1 MKHIMFSDWDHL
13 FRFFSHTRHWKLAKA
28 MRVHRLMHIKWCR
41 INVLGILWMY
51 TETLHIS
58 QTYKNNPLDSVIT
71 NVYIITC
78 PLHVNKHMSVTN
90 WRLEWTMIIPT
101 IHHDIKSTFIFSTYY
116 IGNYLVLSVIRSLHG
131 TILVMVYLGCFY
143 TVSKF
148 RILCDMSCG
157 NHGLCVNSQS
167 CPTKIN
173 ENLISPTD
181 FSWIIMYQFCIVQL
195 FALRVEQQCHW
206 LVRDTRF
213 TAVTTHAVM
222 SCVEQEP
229 GSWKAASGNCQR
241 WKWLIWTRYAYKQQK
256 NKIEKEKKK
265 RDNI

>member
-13 FRFFSHTRHWKLAKA
+13 FRFFKHTRHWKLAKA

-41 INVLGILWMY
+41 INVLGILLLY

-58 QTYKNNPLDSVIT
+58 QTYKNNPHGSVVT

-181 FSWIIMYQFCIVQL
+181 FSWIIMYQFCIVVVCL
-195 FALRVEQQCHW
+195 ESW
-206 LVRDTRF
+206 
-213 TAVTTHAVM
+213 TAVPLISTWYTVHSSDNTRGDVLCRTRARFMKGGIRQLSTMKVINLDQV
-222 SCVEQEP
+222 CVQT
-229 GSWKAASGNCQR
+229 A
-241 WKWLIWTRYAYKQQK
+241 K
-256 NKIEKEKKK
+256 NKIEKEKK